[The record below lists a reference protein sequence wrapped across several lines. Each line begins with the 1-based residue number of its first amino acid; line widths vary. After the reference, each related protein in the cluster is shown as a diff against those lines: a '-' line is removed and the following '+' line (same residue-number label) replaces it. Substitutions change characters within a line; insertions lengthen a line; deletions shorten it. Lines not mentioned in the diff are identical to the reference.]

1 MPDIT
6 VEEFAQDVGVS
17 VKRIQEQ
24 LVEAGLS
31 NKNAED
37 VISDVEKSKLL
48 SFLRKK
54 HGKDSGDGPRKITL
68 RRKTISELKV
78 PVASQGRAK
87 PRSKTVSIEFRKR
100 RTYAKRSD
108 LTDTAKEEKKVKAS
122 EEKIQE
128 PEIESSE
135 AKNDELPIKKEVA
148 DNKPER
154 VVDVVQKP
162 EENETINQENLLQGK
177 NEVKSMPIQ
186 NLPESEVKK
195 VTTKDKKKKK
205 EQVHHKREELHV
217 TSKTSGKRRKKT
229 YIKPVIPQQKNKQHG
244 FEKPTAPIVREVEIP
259 ENISVSE
266 LGQRMS
272 VKGSEVVKILMG
284 LGTMTTINQI
294 IDQETAILVVEEI
307 GHNGIALKEE
317 NIEEDLANLIQ
328 YKDKPKTRP
337 AVITVMGHVD
347 HGKTTLLDFIR
358 KTKVVD
364 GEAGGITQHIG
375 AYEVETSKGKLTFI
389 DTPGHAAFS
398 SMRARGANTTDIVV
412 LVVAANDGI
421 KPQTEEAINHAKA
434 ADVSIVVAINKI
446 DLDGAD
452 PDKVKGDLAALDLTP
467 DDWGGNTQ
475 MVPVSAIKGDGIE
488 DLLER
493 IALEAEILELKANY
507 EGAAQGV
514 VIESELDKFKG
525 SVSTFLIQNG
535 TLKVGDLVVSGN
547 AMGKIKSIVNSDGNK
562 IKQAGPSAAVEVLG
576 LNSVPTAGDQ
586 FQVVKNDKQAREISE
601 YRTSKEKEKKLLKQ
615 KDESVGDLFETL
627 GQETK
632 KVLNVI
638 VKTDVGGTCEAV
650 VAALHDLG
658 NDKAKVKLV
667 SSGVGGIS
675 ESDANLAV
683 AVESIIL
690 GFNVRADNAAKK
702 IIEEENIP
710 LSYHSIIYELL
721 DDVKARM
728 SGLLDPII
736 KEEILGT
743 SEVLEV
749 FNSPKFGQVA
759 GCNVIE
765 GNVLR
770 NKPVRV
776 LRDDIVIFEG
786 ELNSLR
792 RFKEDV
798 NEVKNGNECGMGIKN
813 YKDIKPGDKIEVF
826 DRKEEAQQI

>member
-1 MPDIT
+1 MAIT
-6 VEEFAQDVGVS
+6 VKDFAKTLKISDKALIDRMQ
-17 VKRIQEQ
+17 K
-24 LVEAGLS
+24 AGLS
-31 NKNAED
+31 HSSE
-37 VISDVEKSKLL
+37 SDEVTASDKQALLRFLKGTKTQSQSIKS
-48 SFLRKK
+48 
-54 HGKDSGDGPRKITL
+54 DSGVTVTSKGKSSLST
-68 RRKTISELKV
+68 
-78 PVASQGRAK
+78 ASK
-87 PRSKTVSIEFRKR
+87 KSYSDNIE
-100 RTYAKRSD
+100 AKR
-108 LTDTAKEEKKVKAS
+108 AAAS
-122 EEKIQE
+122 EQ
-128 PEIESSE
+128 
-135 AKNDELPIKKEVA
+135 L
-148 DNKPER
+148 
-154 VVDVVQKP
+154 
-162 EENETINQENLLQGK
+162 
-177 NEVKSMPIQ
+177 
-186 NLPESEVKK
+186 
-195 VTTKDKKKKK
+195 K
-205 EQVHHKREELHV
+205 EQQTKREEQLKAA
-217 TSKTSGKRRKKT
+217 TKQK
-229 YIKPVIPQQKNKQHG
+229 QEQKNKFAKKVEVKQNLKPVDVKDQLSSAVSAYKRKEG
-244 FEKPTAPIVREVEIP
+244 ANFEDSKHQFEAPKEFIKKDIEVPSTIQ
-259 ENISVSE
+259 VGE
-266 LGQRMS
+266 LAKSMA
-272 VKGSEVVKILMG
+272 VKGGEVVKNLMS
-284 LGTMTTINQI
+284 LGVIATLNDF

-307 GHNGIALKEE
+307 GHNGVAVQEE
-317 NIEEDLANLIQ
+317 NLEEDLANLIQ
-328 YKDKPKTRP
+328 YNDEPKIRP

-375 AYEVETSKGKLTFI
+375 AYEVDTSKGKLTFI

-434 ADVSIVVAINKI
+434 AGVSIVVAINKI

-452 PDKVKGDLAALDLTP
+452 PEKVKGDLAAKDLTP
-467 DDWGGNTQ
+467 DDWGGNIQ
-475 MVPVSAIKGDGIE
+475 MVPVSALKGDGVD

-493 IALEAEILELKANY
+493 IALEAEILELKAHH

-514 VIESELDKFKG
+514 IIESELDKFRG

-547 AMGKIKSIVNSDGNK
+547 AIGKIKSIVNSDGNK

-576 LNSVPTAGDQ
+576 LNSVPTAGDK

-601 YRTSKEKEKKLLKQ
+601 YRTTKEKEKKLLKQ
-615 KDESVGDLFETL
+615 KDESAGDLFETL
-627 GQETK
+627 GQESK

-638 VKTDVGGTCEAV
+638 VKTDVGGTCEAIL
-650 VAALHDLG
+650 AALNDLG
-658 NDKAKVKLV
+658 NEKAKVKIV

-702 IIEEENIP
+702 IIEEEAIP

-736 KEEILGT
+736 KEEIVGT
-743 SEVLEV
+743 AEVLEV

-826 DRKEEAQQI
+826 DRKEEAQTI

>member
-1 MPDIT
+1 MAIT
-6 VEEFAQDVGVS
+6 VKDFAKTLKISDKALIDRMQ
-17 VKRIQEQ
+17 K
-24 LVEAGLS
+24 AGLS
-31 NKNAED
+31 HSSS
-37 VISDVEKSKLL
+37 SDEVTASDKQALLRFLKGTKTQSQSIKS
-48 SFLRKK
+48 
-54 HGKDSGDGPRKITL
+54 DSGVTVTSKGKSSLST
-68 RRKTISELKV
+68 
-78 PVASQGRAK
+78 ASK
-87 PRSKTVSIEFRKR
+87 KSYSDNIE
-100 RTYAKRSD
+100 AKR
-108 LTDTAKEEKKVKAS
+108 AAAS
-122 EEKIQE
+122 EQ
-128 PEIESSE
+128 
-135 AKNDELPIKKEVA
+135 L
-148 DNKPER
+148 
-154 VVDVVQKP
+154 
-162 EENETINQENLLQGK
+162 
-177 NEVKSMPIQ
+177 
-186 NLPESEVKK
+186 
-195 VTTKDKKKKK
+195 K
-205 EQVHHKREELHV
+205 EQQTKREEQLKAA
-217 TSKTSGKRRKKT
+217 TKQKQEQKSKFAKKVEVKQNL
-229 YIKPVIPQQKNKQHG
+229 KPVDVKDQLSSAVSAYKRKEGAN
-244 FEKPTAPIVREVEIP
+244 FEDSKHQFEAPKEFIKKDIEVPNTIQ
-259 ENISVSE
+259 VGE
-266 LGQRMS
+266 LAKSMA
-272 VKGSEVVKILMG
+272 VKGGEVVKNLMS
-284 LGTMTTINQI
+284 LGVIATLNDF

-307 GHNGIALKEE
+307 GHNGVAVQEE
-317 NIEEDLANLIQ
+317 NLEEDLANLIQ
-328 YKDKPKTRP
+328 YNDEPKIRP

-358 KTKVVD
+358 KTKVVE

-375 AYEVETSKGKLTFI
+375 AYEVDTSKGKLTFI

-434 ADVSIVVAINKI
+434 AGVSIVVAINKI

-452 PDKVKGDLAALDLTP
+452 PEKVKGDLAAKDLTP
-467 DDWGGNTQ
+467 DDWGGNIQ
-475 MVPVSAIKGDGIE
+475 MVPVSALKGDGVD

-493 IALEAEILELKANY
+493 IALEAEILELKAHH

-514 VIESELDKFKG
+514 IIESELDKFRG

-547 AMGKIKSIVNSDGNK
+547 AIGKIKSIVNSDGNK

-576 LNSVPTAGDQ
+576 LNSVPTAGDK

-601 YRTSKEKEKKLLKQ
+601 YRTTKEKEKKLLKQ
-615 KDESVGDLFETL
+615 KDESAGDLFETL
-627 GQETK
+627 GQESK

-638 VKTDVGGTCEAV
+638 VKTDVGGTCEAIL
-650 VAALHDLG
+650 AALNDLG
-658 NDKAKVKLV
+658 NEKAKVKIV

-702 IIEEENIP
+702 IIEEEAIP

-736 KEEILGT
+736 KEEIVGT
-743 SEVLEV
+743 AEVLEV

-826 DRKEEAQQI
+826 DRKEEAQTI